1 MGNLTRFDQIIPKD
15 WRFADSIVPQMPI
28 LNYDLLNQVLGQ
40 QQSQVDLAK
49 TISEKQPQVL
59 QTDEDTN
66 LYNQYKQMTE
76 TGLQNVSQAYAT
88 KGASEGSKAYRE
100 YLNQMK
106 NAWKPGGIAD
116 ALNNRYTGY
125 YTAKKAIEDQ
135 YKDDVRRGQ

>member
-1 MGNLTRFDQIIPKD
+1 MALNKYDRLGPQKDWSWQGFIPKLPEIN
-15 WRFADSIVPQMPI
+15 F
-28 LNYDLLNQVLGQ
+28 DLLSQTMAQ
-40 QQSQVDLAK
+40 QQSQFDLAK

-135 YKDDVRRGQ
+135 YKDDVRRS

>member
-1 MGNLTRFDQIIPKD
+1 MASTLNRFDRLVQKD
-15 WRFADSIVPQMPI
+15 WSYPESIVPVLPI
-28 LNYDLLNQVLGQ
+28 LNYEMLNSMLAQ
-40 QQSQVDLAK
+40 QQGQFDLAK

-135 YKDDVRRGQ
+135 YKDDVRRS